1 MAPLFLN
8 KIIELQEEEVVS
20 LKRQGPKDEVIRAR
34 TAAVGLA
41 DELAGGAAEVGHH
54 DRGRDKLMFIVK
66 LRPRSPLANLTYMS
80 LNCF

>member
-1 MAPLFLN
+1 MASVFLN

-20 LKRQGPKDEVIRAR
+20 LKRLGLKDDVIRAR

-66 LRPRSPLANLTYMS
+66 LGCSGLDHHWLTSPTCL
-80 LNCF
+80 